1 MAKRLIQSV
10 AGVHTYMER
19 LPDGRYAV
27 STVQDVAPILE
38 ESKALQNLPG
48 RTKDGIKQSWMHLA
62 HIPNQLLMRWCQEDG
77 FPIEKV
83 YRQEGIRWL
92 TRKVHER
99 DNAHTKV
106 AAGYHVRKG
115 E

>member
-10 AGVHTYMER
+10 AGVHTFMEKQS
-19 LPDGRYAV
+19 DGKYAI

-38 ESKALQNLPG
+38 ESKDLQNLPDY
-48 RTKDGIKQSWMHLA
+48 TKGGIKQSWMHLA
-62 HIPNQLLMRWCQEDG
+62 HIPNQLMMKWCEEDG

-83 YRQEGIRWL
+83 YHAEGIRWL
-92 TRKVHER
+92 TKKVHER

-106 AAGYHVRKG
+106 AAGYHVRKS